1 MLEVKKVTKKFGEN
15 VAVNTLSFR
24 VGKGKI
30 YGLVGRN
37 GAGKS
42 TTFRMILNI
51 IKPTSGEILYNREK
65 ITQEVLDRFGY
76 LPEEGSLIPSYTVL
90 ELCEYYGALKLMDS
104 SEIREKLIAW
114 LEKFNILEYLN
125 KKIKDLSKGNRQK
138 IQFIVS
144 NLHNPE
150 FLILD
155 EPFSGLDPISVEEL
169 KKCILELKKEGKT
182 IIFSSHRMDHVEE
195 LCDDIVILDKG
206 QTVLKGNLEK
216 IKATYEINGKV
227 DNSLNDIF
235 IDAVENVEAKEDQD
249 E

>member
-1 MLEVKKVTKKFGEN
+1 MLKLKNVSKEFGTNKVVCDISFEVK
-15 VAVNTLSFR
+15 
-24 VGKGKI
+24 KGKI

-51 IKPTSGEILYNREK
+51 IEATSGEITYGGKK
-65 ITQEVLDRFGY
+65 IDADILDKFGY

-90 ELCEYYGALKLMDS
+90 ELCEYYGALKLMD
-104 SEIREKLIAW
+104 ETTIRLNLIKW
-114 LEKFNILEYLN
+114 LEEFHIEEYLN
-125 KKIKDLSKGNRQK
+125 KKVKDLSKGNRQK

-169 KKCILELKKEGKT
+169 KRCILKLKEEGKT

-195 LCDDIVILDKG
+195 LCDEILILEKG
-206 QTVLKGNLEK
+206 KKVLQGNLKE
-216 IKATYEINGKV
+216 IKETYLIDGKAN
-227 DNSLNDIF
+227 NSLNDIF
-235 IDAVENVEAKEDQD
+235 ISAVGNA
-249 E
+249 

>member
-1 MLEVKKVTKKFGEN
+1 MLELKNVSKEFGTKK
-15 VAVNTLSFR
+15 AVEDLSFS
-24 VGKGKI
+24 VQKGKI

-42 TTFRMILNI
+42 TTFRMILQI
-51 IKPTSGEILYNREK
+51 IEPTSGKILYDGKKINEEILDK
-65 ITQEVLDRFGY
+65 FGY

-90 ELCEYYGALKLMDS
+90 ELCEYYGSLKLMDS
-104 SEIREKLIAW
+104 SKVRNILIDW

-144 NLHNPE
+144 NLHSPE
-150 FLILD
+150 LLILD

-169 KKCILELKKEGKT
+169 KKCILELKAQGKT

-195 LCDDIVILDKG
+195 LCDDLIILDNGK
-206 QTVLKGNLEK
+206 TVLKGNLKE
-216 IKATYEINGKV
+216 IKESYEINGKK
-227 DNSLNDIF
+227 NNTLNEIF
-235 IDAVENVEAKEDQD
+235 ISKIEEVENKGEE
-249 E
+249 